1 MLLCGA
7 QCIDGKPCRRQPKRG
22 TLRCGTHSRD
32 ALPAAT
38 PEAAAATVPMH
49 RDDPDAKPDAKPGP
63 ECDPEPGSAKQPGSL
78 CLPGSAEP
86 VVDVEAKV
94 DVPRRRID
102 LVAHDIQGII
112 YYVDHD
118 QQVYH
123 IEDLLDERPNPRI
136 VGYLQRGKF
145 TAQ

>member
-1 MLLCGA
+1 
-7 QCIDGKPCRRQPKRG
+7 
-22 TLRCGTHSRD
+22 
-32 ALPAAT
+32 
-38 PEAAAATVPMH
+38 MH
-49 RDDPDAKPDAKPGP
+49 RDDSDAKPDAKPGP

-78 CLPGSAEP
+78 CLPGSPAKRAIAPLSAEP

>member
-1 MLLCGA
+1 M
-7 QCIDGKPCRRQPKRG
+7 
-22 TLRCGTHSRD
+22 
-32 ALPAAT
+32 T
-38 PEAAAATVPMH
+38 PDLH
-49 RDDPDAKPDAKPGP
+49 NNHDPPGGFAYPDIKSVS
-63 ECDPEPGSAKQPGSL
+63 EPEPVSDVVIE
-78 CLPGSAEP
+78 EP
-86 VVDVEAKV
+86 AV

-136 VGYLQRGKF
+136 VGYLQRSNSRTSRLHDSYTF
-145 TAQ
+145 VPSTVTV

>member
-1 MLLCGA
+1 
-7 QCIDGKPCRRQPKRG
+7 
-22 TLRCGTHSRD
+22 
-32 ALPAAT
+32 
-38 PEAAAATVPMH
+38 MH

-63 ECDPEPGSAKQPGSL
+63 ECDPEPGSAKQ
-78 CLPGSAEP
+78 PGSAEP

-136 VGYLQRGKF
+136 VGYLQRGIF